1 MMFFVSL
8 SNKKKILRLPS
19 LLVFLCIAALP
30 ASASDY
36 GPIIIVNPSE
46 QLNRLDDVAYE
57 ASEVLERALVERFAA
72 SETGYFDD
80 MTPGDI
86 LAELDHL
93 GVADSRRHLIFI
105 FADINVDARGDV
117 FFAARADRAGH
128 KIVYLQDIRNKLK
141 GPVIFFLANKSDRF
155 KRSSIELPAN
165 AQIIL
170 FEGSQYPDT
179 LADFATQAAAALAG
193 AADLAGDNDGT
204 VELGLASSGGEVC
217 AFLKN
222 FNALCAS
229 ALTEPVEIIAL
240 GSYKPSGDTL
250 EAIEKEKIKSA
261 EREKVEAAEREKAE
275 AAERERAEAER
286 LEAEKVAQE
295 TLEKKRQA
303 KEKERL
309 RRERLAREKAEREAR
324 LAREKAEKERLA
336 REKAELEA
344 RLAREKAEK
353 ERLAREQAELKARLA
368 REKAE
373 REALERERA
382 ERERAEKEKKTKKN
396 VIMTF

>member
-8 SNKKKILRLPS
+8 SNVKKFLRLPS
-19 LLVFLCIAALP
+19 FFVFLCTAALP

-46 QLNRLDDVAYE
+46 QLNSLDAAAYE
-57 ASEVLERALVERFAA
+57 ASEVLERALVKRFAA

-86 LAELDHL
+86 LAELDDL
-93 GVADSRRHLIFI
+93 SVADSRRHLIFI
-105 FADINVDARGDV
+105 FADINVDSRGNI
-117 FFAARADRAGH
+117 FFAARADRAGD
-128 KIVYLQDIRNKLK
+128 KSVYLQDIRSKLK
-141 GPVIFFLANKSDRF
+141 GPVVFFLANKSDRF
-155 KRSSIELPAN
+155 KRSSISLPAN

-179 LADFATQAAAALAG
+179 FADFAKQAAEALAG

-222 FNALCAS
+222 FNTVCAS
-229 ALTEPVEIIAL
+229 ALTKPVEIIAL
-240 GSYKPSGDTL
+240 GSYQPSGDTL
-250 EAIEKEKIKSA
+250 KAIEKEKTKL
-261 EREKVEAAEREKAE
+261 AEREKAE
-275 AAERERAEAER
+275 AADRERAEAER
-286 LEAEKVAQE
+286 LQAEKAAQE
-295 TLEKKRQA
+295 TLEKERQA

-324 LAREKAEKERLA
+324 LAREEAEKERLA
-336 REKAELEA
+336 REQAELEA
-344 RLAREKAEK
+344 RLAREKAEL
-353 ERLAREQAELKARLA
+353 EARLA

-382 ERERAEKEKKTKKN
+382 ERERAEKEKKKKKN